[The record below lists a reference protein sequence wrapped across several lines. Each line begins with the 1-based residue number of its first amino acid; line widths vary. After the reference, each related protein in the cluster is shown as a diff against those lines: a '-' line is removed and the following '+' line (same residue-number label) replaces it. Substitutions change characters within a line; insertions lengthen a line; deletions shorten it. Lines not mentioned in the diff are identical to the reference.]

1 MYTIENLRKL
11 MDEQIIVDYFADK
24 IAKNDYP
31 PIVNELKQLQNVI
44 DDFNSGLVNGDPAY
58 YAFLLQQ
65 SQLIKNF
72 NQEAEF
78 LEWVIP
84 LWSQERG
91 KIFAADKAVDE
102 FYRELE
108 LLTLWRLLLKAIQN
122 DEFLSAEVRQ
132 MRRIIRRYGKMP
144 LLWRYLCNLSGED
157 ITTAYT
163 F

>member
-1 MYTIENLRKL
+1 MQNIEILTNPMNIQAVSNYFETKL
-11 MDEQIIVDYFADK
+11 DK
-24 IAKNDYP
+24 NNCMA
-31 PIVNELKQLQNVI
+31 VTNELQQLSDEVA
-44 DDFNSGLVNGDPAY
+44 DFDCGLEGGNLSY
-58 YAFLLQQ
+58 YDFLFHQ

-72 NQEAEF
+72 NQESEF

-84 LWSQERG
+84 LWSQQRG

-108 LLTLWRLLLKAIQN
+108 MLTLWRLLLNALQN
-122 DEFLSAEVRQ
+122 NDFSVTDTRQ

-144 LLWRYLCNLSGED
+144 VLWRYLCNLSGED

>member
-1 MYTIENLRKL
+1 MQNIEILTNPINIEAIRNYFEFKL
-11 MDEQIIVDYFADK
+11 D
-24 IAKNDYP
+24 KNDCMA
-31 PIVNELKQLQNVI
+31 VTNELQQLSNEVSG
-44 DDFNSGLVNGDPAY
+44 FNCGLKDGNLSY
-58 YAFLLQQ
+58 YNFLFQQ

-72 NQEAEF
+72 NQESEF

-84 LWSQERG
+84 LWSQQRG
-91 KIFAADKAVDE
+91 KIFATDKAVDE

-108 LLTLWRLLLKAIQN
+108 LLTLWRLLLNSLENN
-122 DEFLSAEVRQ
+122 DFSVTDIRQ

-144 LLWRYLCNLSGED
+144 VLWRYLCNLSGED

>member
-1 MYTIENLRKL
+1 MYTMDNLRKL
-11 MDEQIIVDYFADK
+11 ADDRIVEDYFADK

-31 PIVNELKQLQNVI
+31 TMINELKQLRNVI
-44 DDFNSGLVNGDPAY
+44 DDFNSGLVNGDSIY

-78 LEWVIP
+78 LEWIIP

-91 KIFAADKAVDE
+91 KTFAAEKVVDE

-108 LLTLWRLLLKAIQN
+108 LLTLWRLLLQAIQKN
-122 DEFLSAEVRQ
+122 EFLPADVRQ

-144 LLWRYLCNLSGED
+144 VLWRYLCNLSGED